1 YNINGQVAFTG
12 GNPNK
17 QADMPRGSDGKDG
30 SGSWELKFAW
40 RILLAGDD
48 KMRFMTSDAVVPPTN
63 GKCPGGG
70 APQGDQCPVT
80 VGLVAMHIG
89 HKTDS
94 SPQWIWATF
103 EQVDNLSVDNVAH
116 PKLKPSFFDPN
127 CPTCVPD
134 QQPTQASNGTWS
146 NSPPTQAWRAIP
158 IPA

>member
-1 YNINGQVAFTG
+1 
-12 GNPNK
+12 
-17 QADMPRGSDGKDG
+17 
-30 SGSWELKFAW
+30 
-40 RILLAGDD
+40 
-48 KMRFMTSDAVVPPTN
+48 
-63 GKCPGGG
+63 
-70 APQGDQCPVT
+70 
-80 VGLVAMHIG
+80 G

-127 CPTCVPD
+127 CPTCVPN

-158 IPA
+158 IPADKVALNDEARGALVRASSALRYYQLIDTQWPTEPSAKPTPPSAGLPGAIENKPGGNPTPVFLTNITMETYFQNGVQPACQQE